1 MEKVSTVDIQFLC
14 FILVAAPPSR
24 SIAQRMHLHSAHTA
38 HTAHTQ
44 NAFSRS
50 VSGAYGHGCCRV
62 NWFLFRAVSFFF
74 YYSSVPVYYAS
85 CSCNFFA
92 LFFDSN
98 RGRNGHV
105 LIVNYTESDAIFL
118 LFFYFHHKCR
128 FVSSIKCCRWW
139 MAAQLVSGSG
149 AWRPQ
154 LPYSNQPCLLT
165 LPGRARCVRVFTR
178 TRCDLSSGCSAFV
191 Y

>member
-38 HTAHTQ
+38 HTQ

-74 YYSSVPVYYAS
+74 IIL
-85 CSCNFFA
+85 
-92 LFFDSN
+92 LFMCTMLVA
-98 RGRNGHV
+98 H
-105 LIVNYTESDAIFL
+105 AIFSL
-118 LFFYFHHKCR
+118 SFSIQTEAEMGTCSLSIIPRAMHFFYC
-128 FVSSIKCCRWW
+128 SSIFITNADLCHQLSVVDGGWQRNWS
-139 MAAQLVSGSG
+139 AALALGDRNSHIQTNHAFSLYPDERD
-149 AWRPQ
+149 A
-154 LPYSNQPCLLT
+154 YACL
-165 LPGRARCVRVFTR
+165 RAHVVI
-178 TRCDLSSGCSAFV
+178 
-191 Y
+191 